1 MGYPTKLFKVL
12 KSLNNRGFW
21 IAFVAGL
28 FYFSYI
34 FVWLWQVYPLDSFG
48 LENKL
53 ASLILLATV
62 FTTSVSLSSLFWGL
76 FGNFIFYRPASL
88 KSYFSS
94 FTLAGAFTLIEYLR
108 VWSWGIIWAGN
119 GGLIG
124 PHWTIG
130 NIAYFF
136 SEVPFILRT
145 ASIWGIYGIDFIV
158 FAVVSFI
165 YLLIF
170 KRINKQQALTQATI
184 IISLLIICYTYLANP
199 RSYKDEISV
208 AIIQTNFPTKMSYSS
223 EERLDDFYKKLELLE
238 KSANEI
244 GTGII
249 VFPEGANF
257 LRNLSL
263 FLEPSALINYFS
275 DLSKEDILIV
285 DNIKAEEDKINISK
299 SILISSRDG
308 LVGSHD
314 KEVLTPG
321 GEYLPFIVKLP
332 LDIVR
337 LFLKFDYP
345 AYLSAGSG
353 SNIMSRGNISIK
365 TVVCSELVSPSVVR
379 RGFSSAI
386 VSVHNFGLFNGGKFL
401 EKQILAMSKFRAVE
415 NGSYS
420 VTASNYGRS
429 YIISPDGQIQ
439 KSAVTRDYELI
450 IGKIKLAEKP
460 TPYTQLGDWPF
471 LVLSL
476 VLTVQTLRKKPDL
489 N

>member
-1 MGYPTKLFKVL
+1 MDHLKKIFGVL

-21 IAFVAGL
+21 IAFIAGL

-34 FVWLWQVYPLDSFG
+34 FVWLWEVYPLDSFG
-48 LENKL
+48 LENKF

-62 FTTSVSLSSLFWGL
+62 FATSVCLSSFFWGL
-76 FGNFIFYRPASL
+76 FGNFIFYRPVNL
-88 KSYFSS
+88 KSYFSP
-94 FTLAGAFTLIEYLR
+94 FILAGAFTLVEYVR

-130 NIAYFF
+130 NVAYLF
-136 SEVPFILRT
+136 SDVPLILKT
-145 ASIWGIYGIDFIV
+145 ASVWGIYGIDFTV
-158 FAVVSFI
+158 AAVISFV

-170 KRINKQQALTQATI
+170 KHINKRRALTHAII
-184 IISLLIICYTYLANP
+184 IISFLTVCYGYLVNP
-199 RSYKDEISV
+199 RSYKDDISV
-208 AIIQTNFPTKMSYSS
+208 AIIQTNFPTKISYSS
-223 EERLDDFYKKLELLE
+223 EERLGDFYKKLELLE
-238 KSANEI
+238 ESADKI
-244 GTGII
+244 GTGIV

-257 LRNLSL
+257 LRTLSL
-263 FLEPSALINYFS
+263 FLEPKALINYFLN
-275 DLSKEDILIV
+275 LSKENILIV
-285 DNIKAEEDKINISK
+285 DNIKTEEDKKNISK
-299 SILISSRDG
+299 SILISSLNG
-308 LVGSHD
+308 AAGSHD
-314 KEVLTPG
+314 KTVLTPG

-337 LFLKFDYP
+337 LFLKFEYP
-345 AYLSAGSG
+345 LYLSAGSG
-353 SNIMSRGNISIK
+353 SNIMSYGNIYLK

-379 RGFSSAI
+379 NGFSNAI

-429 YIISPDGQIQ
+429 YIINPDGQIQ

-460 TPYTQLGDWPF
+460 TPYAQVGDWPF

-476 VLTVQTLRKKPDL
+476 VLTAQTLRKKSGL